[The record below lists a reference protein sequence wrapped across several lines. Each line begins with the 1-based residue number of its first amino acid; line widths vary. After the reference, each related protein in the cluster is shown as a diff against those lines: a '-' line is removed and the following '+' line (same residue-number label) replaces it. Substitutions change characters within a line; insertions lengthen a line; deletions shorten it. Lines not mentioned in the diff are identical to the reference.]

1 MAMGPDKAVDS
12 ASQAARE
19 AKQDVQKLRD
29 DVDNLKLITQA
40 MWFLLKQKTE
50 LTDEALVAMIREVDG
65 LDGKIDG
72 RFVKVPEPCPQCARP
87 VTVSTNMCVY
97 CGIKV
102 ERKSPF

>member
-1 MAMGPDKAVDS
+1 MAGTDKALES
-12 ASQAARE
+12 ANQSARE

-40 MWFLLKQKTE
+40 LWHLLKEKTE
-50 LTDEALVAMIREVDG
+50 LTDEALVAMISSLDQ